1 MKIESEIQQVKPF
14 RSPQHK
20 ALVNLIF
27 TYSWAFDQVKLILQP
42 LEVTYQQLNVL
53 KILKGA
59 DGPLT
64 TSIIRKKL
72 IDKKADTS
80 RLVERL
86 AKKGLVIKNTCCG
99 DKRLVDVELS
109 EKGENFLLEIEGL
122 IPEFDTILSNISDEE
137 ATVLSNLLDKIR
149 G

>member
-42 LEVTYQQLNVL
+42 LDITYQQLNVL
-53 KILKGA
+53 KILKGSN
-59 DGPLT
+59 GPLT
-64 TSIIRKKL
+64 TSIIREKL

-80 RLVERL
+80 RLVDRL
-86 AKKGLVIKNTCCG
+86 YKKGLVIKNTCCG

-109 EKGENFLLEIEGL
+109 ESGENFLLEIEGL

-137 ATVLSNLLDKIR
+137 ATDLSNLLDKIR

>member
-1 MKIESEIQQVKPF
+1 MKIELEIQQVKPF

-27 TYSWAFDQVKLILQP
+27 TYSWAFDQVKMILQP
-42 LEVTYQQLNVL
+42 LDITYQQLNVL

-59 DGPLT
+59 DKPLT
-64 TSIIRKKL
+64 TSIIREKL

-80 RLVERL
+80 RLVDRL
-86 AKKGLVIKNTCCG
+86 HKKDLVIKNTCCG

-109 EKGENFLLEIEGL
+109 ENGKRFLLETEKL
-122 IPEFDTILSNISDEE
+122 IPEFDTILSNLSSEDAILLSD
-137 ATVLSNLLDKIR
+137 LLDKIR